1 MCGASSPFSKPL
13 LAPPGLIGLTVPFSV
28 TAGLS
33 SLGASPL
40 VTELIAGAISVG
52 IGEFLASQAEHDH
65 YQYLQN
71 QTAAWVI
78 RSCAGEMEREVEEV
92 WGLAVAKVLREAGG
106 EEGVTPE
113 QRQRDEKTG
122 GGLRWSKD
130 VGLTAFLL
138 KFGQGLEEVPTSRLY
153 ISAFTIG
160 LGYLIGGLIPLFTY
174 FFIPQAST
182 VLVYLCV
189 VTGAVLLVFGAIK
202 AQVTG
207 AYTSNSTLGVW
218 KGIAWGQC
226 QLYSL
231 VV

>member
-1 MCGASSPFSKPL
+1 MC
-13 LAPPGLIGLTVPFSV
+13 T
-28 TAGLS
+28 
-33 SLGASPL
+33 SPL
-40 VTELIAGAISVG
+40 VAELIAGAISMG
-52 IGEFLASQAEHDH
+52 IGGFLASQAEHDH

-92 WGLAVAKVLREAGG
+92 LGPVGVGERTCKAVAKVLREAGG
-106 EEGVTPE
+106 EEGGTPE

-138 KFGQGLEEVPTSRLY
+138 KFEQGLEEVPTSRLY
-153 ISAFTIG
+153 ISPFTIR

-218 KGIAWGQC
+218 KGIAWGAVST
-226 QLYSL
+226 LL
-231 VV
+231 VGGLAAGAAFVIVKALEGGGE

>member
-1 MCGASSPFSKPL
+1 MC
-13 LAPPGLIGLTVPFSV
+13 
-28 TAGLS
+28 
-33 SLGASPL
+33 ASPL

-92 WGLAVAKVLREAGG
+92 WGLWALVKGPVELLRRWGG
-106 EEGVTPE
+106 GCDSGTETE
-113 QRQRDEKTG
+113 DEKTG
-122 GGLRWSKD
+122 GGLRWK
-130 VGLTAFLL
+130 
-138 KFGQGLEEVPTSRLY
+138 EVPTSRLY

-218 KGIAWGQC
+218 KGIAWGAVST
-226 QLYSL
+226 LL
-231 VV
+231 VGGLAAGAAFAIVKALEEAGSRLLAPNA